1 MTYSFPQ
8 LSEDLAG
15 HSARTAALAVEIS
28 AELGFGTIQQRTV
41 WMAAHL
47 HDVGKVKVPDS
58 ILNLPRPL
66 TEHEQTQVQKH
77 PELGFLILDGL
88 VAPEIA
94 RAVLCH
100 HERVDGLGYPF
111 GLAGDRI
118 PRMARIIAVA
128 DAVDAMVSDRVYQ
141 EAQPMPVAF
150 YELTAH
156 TGTQFDPHVVDA
168 ALRVLA
174 PAMAGSDSV
183 AVA

>member
-1 MTYSFPQ
+1 MTSSFPI

-15 HSARTAALAVEIS
+15 HSARTASLAVEIS
-28 AELGFGTIQQRTV
+28 VELGFGSEQQRTV

-47 HDVGKVKVPDS
+47 HDVGKVKIPDS
-58 ILNLPRPL
+58 ILNLPRSL
-66 TEHEQTQVQKH
+66 TGSEETQVRKH

-94 RAVLCH
+94 KAVLCH
-100 HERVDGLGYPF
+100 HERIDGLGYPF
-111 GLAGDRI
+111 GLAGERI

-128 DAVDAMVSDRVYQ
+128 DAVDAIVSDRVYQ
-141 EAQPMPVAF
+141 EAQPMAVAF
-150 YELTAH
+150 YELTTHA
-156 TGTQFDPHVVDA
+156 GTQFDSLVVDA

-174 PAMAGSDSV
+174 HDLV